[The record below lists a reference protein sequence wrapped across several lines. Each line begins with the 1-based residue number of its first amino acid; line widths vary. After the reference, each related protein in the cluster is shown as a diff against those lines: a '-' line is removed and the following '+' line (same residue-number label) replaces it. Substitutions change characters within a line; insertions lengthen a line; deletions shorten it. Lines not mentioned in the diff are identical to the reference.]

1 MTEAG
6 FVPYPHL
13 HPSLYLSQIVMEAQ
27 ARDSLLTSAEAY
39 IRRYTRRKGETLP
52 TTPVSC
58 TSEDIQAMHGLVKR
72 LNELSGESM
81 QARNY
86 DPAWT
91 LLEKAEKLAF
101 VLKKKAESLE
111 GLATDQLRVIGR
123 AQSLT
128 FNNIGYYYM
137 LRQKFVSAL
146 EYMEKTLRVEQSAKL
161 PARDLGT
168 TCSNVTAVLS
178 KLGRHEEA
186 REYAER
192 AVSLLE
198 KADEAAG
205 DNPDLGLA
213 LATAYFNFSVEC
225 EYLSRLDQAQ
235 SLLQQA
241 LEIAQRR
248 LAPSHPLTRQIQGR
262 LQPRSQSFASPKSVA
277 SEEFSNAS
285 VSEDQQSELR
295 VMHQGYR
302 QLAGVTHKII
312 IYGRSGGSS
321 LRCVAFTRS
330 KEKILKLNVPAGM
343 PPEEVLDQLSVQQGR
358 LVLGPRSAENPR
370 KLFTVSARVN
380 EATYSAVIRA
390 DSSKTVSWSE
400 ATPAP
405 SDSER

>member
-1 MTEAG
+1 
-6 FVPYPHL
+6 
-13 HPSLYLSQIVMEAQ
+13 MEAST
-27 ARDSLLTSAEAY
+27 RDTLVASAEAY

-52 TTPVSC
+52 STPVSC
-58 TSEDIQAMHGLVKR
+58 TPEDLQAMHSLVKR

-81 QARNY
+81 QARVY
-86 DPAWT
+86 DYAWT

-101 VLKKKAESLE
+101 VMKKKAESLE
-111 GLATDQLRVIGR
+111 GLPTDLLRVIGR

-198 KADEAAG
+198 KADETASG
-205 DNPDLGLA
+205 DNPDLGLS

-235 SLLQQA
+235 SLLQQG
-241 LEIAQRR
+241 LEIAQAR
-248 LAPSHPLTRQIQGR
+248 LGQSHPLTRQIQGR

-277 SEEFSNAS
+277 SDEFSNAS
-285 VSEDQQSELR
+285 LSEDHRSELR
-295 VMHQGYR
+295 VIHQGYR
-302 QLAGVTHKII
+302 QLEGVTHKII
-312 IYGRSGGSS
+312 IYGRSGGTS
-321 LRCVAFTRS
+321 LRCVAFTRN
-330 KEKILKLNVPAGM
+330 KEKIMKLNVPTGM
-343 PPEEVLDQLSVQQGR
+343 PPEEVLNQLTVQQGR
-358 LVLGPRSAENPR
+358 LVLGTRAAEDTK

-380 EATYSAVIRA
+380 EATYSAVISA
-390 DSSKTVSWSE
+390 DSSKSVSWSE
-400 ATPAP
+400 ATPVS
-405 SDSER
+405 SDFER